1 MIALAHLFRAVRAE
15 FYRVGGRRGPLVFA
29 ALPGAVVVP
38 LVVTIAIATVAERFA
53 TMSASGIQVTSVQ
66 TTNSVYW
73 VLTFT
78 VIVWAILAAT
88 AQASAARGPA
98 SDLERILFP
107 RAWTAPVARW
117 LLYGALSATVALVLT
132 AAVMLVLPAAFP
144 TVYGGVDITSSAGLR
159 FVITVPIYAFL
170 ACGIGVGIG
179 GIVGHPVVTAAVL
192 LGWAFVIENSI
203 SLAPKGYTLQGYM
216 PFLNGQF
223 GTGQE
228 LAFTPPW
235 GPNGAL
241 VYAAVVGA
249 VLVALA
255 CGAAAR
261 RRRPRR

>member
-1 MIALAHLFRAVRAE
+1 MIALPQVGRAIRAE
-15 FYRVGGRRGPLVFA
+15 FVRVGGRRGPLLFA
-29 ALPGAVVVP
+29 ALPAAVLAP
-38 LVVTIAIATVAERFA
+38 LLVTFAIAAVAERFA

-78 VIVWAILAAT
+78 VIVWTIIAAT
-88 AQASAARGPA
+88 AQASAVRGPA
-98 SDLERILFP
+98 SDLERILFS

-117 LLYGALSATVALVLT
+117 LFFGLVSAAVALVL
-132 AAVMLVLPAAFP
+132 AVLVMATLPAAFP
-144 TVYGGVDITSSAGLR
+144 SVYGGVDLASPAGLR
-159 FVITVPIYAFL
+159 FLVTVPIYAFI
-170 ACGIGVGIG
+170 ACGVGVGLG
-179 GIVGHPVVTAAVL
+179 AIVGHPVVTAVLL

-203 SLAPKGYTLQGYM
+203 ALAPKGYTAQGYM

-241 VYAAVVGA
+241 AYAAAVAVG
-249 VLVALA
+249 LVAIGS
-255 CGAAAR
+255 GAIAR
-261 RRRPRR
+261 RRAPVR